1 MVRNALQFL
10 RLHNLR
16 DSLNPFVT
24 AIRRSL
30 PDSRL
35 RQRERFHIVN
45 YGMLP

>member
-10 RLHNLR
+10 QLRNLS
-16 DSLNPFVT
+16 DCLNPFVT

-45 YGMLP
+45 YGMPP